1 MTKKDYLIKLLS
13 ALENDR
19 EIAWG
24 LKLMIEKSLLSP
36 EIIDGL
42 QHIFAKTIATI
53 NDAAQQQKLEKWL
66 DILSKLK
73 EKEQS
78 QQDLDQKDLE
88 TLDSLLQNI

>member
-1 MTKKDYLIKLLS
+1 
-13 ALENDR
+13 
-19 EIAWG
+19 
-24 LKLMIEKSLLSP
+24 MIEKSLLSP

-53 NDAAQQQKLEKWL
+53 NDATQQQKLEKWL

-78 QQDLDQKDLE
+78 QQELDQKDVE